1 MNNKML
7 IAGCSHTAGSEIDG
21 TQDSAYN
28 RQHSY
33 GNLIANNLGFVP
45 VNISQCGST
54 NSAIARSVMEYIMNH
69 DEKPNFVL
77 VGWTD
82 SVRVEAPYYRPS
94 NYKTMNN
101 AIDWYDPSGEHY
113 LRISM
118 FINSIVVEEERETI
132 LDYQSFTI
140 RNEQYTEINNILH
153 ILNLQSFLKLQ
164 KIPYIMVNT
173 NYIFEKMHCTL
184 RWYFKLI
191 DAMRYPKFDDDTV
204 NFYPKYKNLGYTNP
218 LAKYGHHGADAH
230 LDYSNYLTQ
239 YIKDYKL
246 LENV

>member
-1 MNNKML
+1 MSNKML

-28 RQHSY
+28 RQNSY
-33 GNLIANNLGFVP
+33 GNLIAKNLGLTP

-54 NSAIARSVMEYIMNH
+54 NSAIARSVMEYILTQ
-69 DEKPNFVL
+69 EKPDFVL

-82 SVRVEAPYYRPS
+82 SIRVEAPYYRPT
-94 NYKTMNN
+94 NYKSVNPN
-101 AIDWYDPSGEHY
+101 IDWYDSSGEDY

-118 FINSIVVEEERETI
+118 LISNIAVEEEREIT

-140 RNEQYTEINNILH
+140 RNEYYTEINNLMH
-153 ILNLQSFLKLQ
+153 ILNLQSFLKLN
-164 KIPYIMVNT
+164 KIPYFMVNT
-173 NYIFEKMHCTL
+173 NYMFEKMHCTL

-191 DAMRYPKFDDDTV
+191 DILRYPNFDNNKE

-218 LAKYGHHGADAH
+218 VAKYGHHGLDAH

-239 YIKDYKL
+239 YIKEKNL
-246 LENV
+246 LENI